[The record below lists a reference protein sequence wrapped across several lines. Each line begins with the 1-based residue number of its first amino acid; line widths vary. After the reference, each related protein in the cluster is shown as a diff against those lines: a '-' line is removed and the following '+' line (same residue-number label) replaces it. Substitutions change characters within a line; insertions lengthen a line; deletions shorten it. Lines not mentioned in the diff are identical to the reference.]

1 MTETAASATNS
12 KTVAAPQKKFFRQ
25 RAHSNPLADHDFQY
39 PLRPSEMNWNPFYP
53 AYYEED
59 GTFKTEEKR
68 RVEVLDIGCGYGG
81 LLVSLSKLYPDM
93 LSLGMEIRVKV
104 SAYVNQRILSLR
116 SQGEQSMDY
125 QNIAIIRTNAMKYL
139 TNFFEKGQLKKLFF
153 LFPDPQ
159 FKRRKNKWRIISGEL
174 LSEYAYLLQEGGIV
188 YTITDVLEL
197 NKWMHTSLASHPL
210 FEEIPKEE
218 YEKDPVIPLLSDS
231 SEEGKKVTRNNGQ
244 KYLAVFRRIKDPHT
258 I

>member
-1 MTETAASATNS
+1 MAETETATNS
-12 KTVAAPQKKFFRQ
+12 KTVAAPQKRFFRQ

-39 PLRPSEMNWNPFYP
+39 PLRPSEMNWHPFYP
-53 AYYEED
+53 GYYEED
-59 GTFKTEEKR
+59 GTSRTEGKM

-81 LLVSLSKLYPDM
+81 LLVSLSTLYPDT

-116 SQGEQSMDY
+116 SQKGEHAKDY
-125 QNIAIIRTNAMKYL
+125 QNISIIRTNAMKYL

-159 FKRRKNKWRIISGEL
+159 FKRRKNKWRIISTEL

-197 NKWMHTSLASHPL
+197 NKWMQSSLANHPL

-218 YEKDPVIPLLSDS
+218 YENDPVVPLLSDS
-231 SEEGKKVTRNNGQ
+231 SGEGKKVTRNNGQ
-244 KYLAVFRRIKDPHT
+244 KYLAIFRRIKDPQT
-258 I
+258 A